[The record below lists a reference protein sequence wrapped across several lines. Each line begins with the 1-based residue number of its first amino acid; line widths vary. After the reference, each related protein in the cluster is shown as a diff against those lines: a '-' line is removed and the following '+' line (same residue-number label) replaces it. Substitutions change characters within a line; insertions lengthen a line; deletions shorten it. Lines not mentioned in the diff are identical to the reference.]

1 MKTLQSRIVAFFL
14 IFSLL
19 GVGISTGFCA
29 DKINI
34 NAATEQ
40 QLTALPGIGPALAKR
55 VITFR
60 KDHPF
65 KTVED
70 LMQVKGIGQK
80 VFNKIKALITV

>member
-1 MKTLQSRIVAFFL
+1 VKALQHRIVVFFL

-29 DKINI
+29 DLLNI
-34 NAATEQ
+34 NTATEE
-40 QLTALPGIGPALAKR
+40 QLTTLPGIGPALAQR

-60 KDHPF
+60 KAQPF